1 MSLQDQVSLS
11 DGSAASCVQD
21 NQAPGPV
28 RQAQT
33 QHDPIRP
40 DTGFDDLRAGGQR
53 HAGRDGRLVSAE
65 IVAGFLDDRVYK
77 EDNADDNQHAH
88 PDYHSLETAHRICPY
103 SAMTEDS
110 PTAEPLDITVPP
122 GAEGERI
129 DRLLANTLPDR
140 SRSFLKRLI
149 EDGCLDAADDRGA
162 TIIEPSYRVKPGE
175 RFLLRI
181 PASVDPEPQGENI
194 PLDVVFEDDDLIVI
208 NKPPGLVVHPAPG
221 NLTGTLVNAL
231 IAHCGNSL
239 KGIGGVRRPGIV
251 HRLDKDTSGIM
262 VSAKTGPAHEGLT
275 RQFADHSIERAYAA
289 FVWGMPSPSQ
299 GTIEGNIGRSPRN
312 RKKMAVLAQG
322 GKTALTNYQ
331 TEAAYA
337 AGAASLVECRLET
350 GRTHQIRVHMAHIG
364 HAVIGDPVYGG
375 GSTRGRLSRLSPEAS
390 DMIAGLGRQALHA
403 RLLGFEHPLTGEFH
417 QFEAS
422 LPADLGALAQILQKS
437 GSLTRR

>member
-1 MSLQDQVSLS
+1 
-11 DGSAASCVQD
+11 
-21 NQAPGPV
+21 
-28 RQAQT
+28 
-33 QHDPIRP
+33 
-40 DTGFDDLRAGGQR
+40 
-53 HAGRDGRLVSAE
+53 
-65 IVAGFLDDRVYK
+65 
-77 EDNADDNQHAH
+77 
-88 PDYHSLETAHRICPY
+88 
-103 SAMTEDS
+103 MTEDS
-110 PTAEPLDITVPP
+110 PTAEPLDISVPP

-149 EDGCLDAADDRGA
+149 EDGCLDAAGKHGA

-181 PASVDPEPQGENI
+181 PASVDPEPLGENI
-194 PLDVVFEDDDLIVI
+194 PLNVVFEDDDLIVI

-231 IAHCGNSL
+231 IAHCGASL

-312 RKKMAVLAQG
+312 RKKMAVLTLG
-322 GKTALTNYQ
+322 GKTALTNYR

-375 GSTRGRLSRLSPEAS
+375 GSTRARMSQLSPEAS
-390 DMIAGLGRQALHA
+390 NMIAGFRRQALHA
-403 RLLGFEHPLTGEFH
+403 RLLGFEHPISGEFQ
-417 QFEAS
+417 QFEAA
-422 LPADLGALAQILQKS
+422 LPDDLAALAQNLQKS

>member
-1 MSLQDQVSLS
+1 
-11 DGSAASCVQD
+11 
-21 NQAPGPV
+21 
-28 RQAQT
+28 
-33 QHDPIRP
+33 
-40 DTGFDDLRAGGQR
+40 
-53 HAGRDGRLVSAE
+53 
-65 IVAGFLDDRVYK
+65 
-77 EDNADDNQHAH
+77 
-88 PDYHSLETAHRICPY
+88 
-103 SAMTEDS
+103 MTEDS
-110 PTAEPLDITVPP
+110 PTAEPLDISVPP

-149 EDGCLDAADDRGA
+149 EDGCLDAAGEHGA

-181 PASVDPEPQGENI
+181 PASVDPEPLGENI
-194 PLDVVFEDDDLIVI
+194 PLNVVFEDDDLIVI

-231 IAHCGNSL
+231 IAHCGASL

-299 GTIEGNIGRSPRN
+299 GTVEGNIGRSPRN
-312 RKKMAVLAQG
+312 RKKMAVLTLG
-322 GKTALTNYQ
+322 GKTALTNYR

-375 GSTRGRLSRLSPEAS
+375 GSTRARMSQLSPEAS
-390 DMIAGLGRQALHA
+390 NMIAGFRRQALHA
-403 RLLGFEHPLTGEFH
+403 RLLGFEHPISGEFQ
-417 QFEAS
+417 QFEAA
-422 LPADLGALAQILQKS
+422 LPDDLAALAQKLQKS

>member
-1 MSLQDQVSLS
+1 
-11 DGSAASCVQD
+11 
-21 NQAPGPV
+21 
-28 RQAQT
+28 
-33 QHDPIRP
+33 
-40 DTGFDDLRAGGQR
+40 
-53 HAGRDGRLVSAE
+53 
-65 IVAGFLDDRVYK
+65 
-77 EDNADDNQHAH
+77 
-88 PDYHSLETAHRICPY
+88 
-103 SAMTEDS
+103 MTEDS
-110 PTAEPLDITVPP
+110 PTAEPLDISVPP

-149 EDGCLDAADDRGA
+149 EDGCLDASGEHGA

-181 PASVDPEPQGENI
+181 PASIDPEPLGENI
-194 PLDVVFEDDDLIVI
+194 PLNVVFEDDDLIVI

-231 IAHCGNSL
+231 IAHCGASL

-312 RKKMAVLAQG
+312 RKKMAVLALG
-322 GKTALTNYQ
+322 GKTALTNYR

-375 GSTRGRLSRLSPEAS
+375 GSTRARMSQLSPEAS
-390 DMIAGLGRQALHA
+390 DMIAGFRRQALHA
-403 RLLGFEHPLTGEFH
+403 RLLGFEHPISGEFQ
-417 QFEAS
+417 QFEAA
-422 LPADLGALAQILQKS
+422 LPDDLAALAQNLQKS

>member
-1 MSLQDQVSLS
+1 M
-11 DGSAASCVQD
+11 
-21 NQAPGPV
+21 
-28 RQAQT
+28 
-33 QHDPIRP
+33 I
-40 DTGFDDLRAGGQR
+40 
-53 HAGRDGRLVSAE
+53 
-65 IVAGFLDDRVYK
+65 
-77 EDNADDNQHAH
+77 
-88 PDYHSLETAHRICPY
+88 
-103 SAMTEDS
+103 EDS
-110 PTAEPLDITVPP
+110 PTAEPLDISVPP

-149 EDGCLDAADDRGA
+149 EDGCLDAAGKHGA

-181 PASVDPEPQGENI
+181 PASVDPEPLGENI
-194 PLDVVFEDDDLIVI
+194 PLNVVFEDDDLIVI

-231 IAHCGNSL
+231 IAHCGVSL

-312 RKKMAVLAQG
+312 RKKMAVLTLG
-322 GKTALTNYQ
+322 GKTALTNYR

-375 GSTRGRLSRLSPEAS
+375 GSTRARMSQLSPQAS
-390 DMIAGLGRQALHA
+390 DMIAGFRRQALHA
-403 RLLGFEHPLTGEFH
+403 RLLGFEHPISGEFQ
-417 QFEAS
+417 QFEAA
-422 LPADLGALAQILQKS
+422 LPDDLVALAQNLQKS

>member
-1 MSLQDQVSLS
+1 
-11 DGSAASCVQD
+11 
-21 NQAPGPV
+21 
-28 RQAQT
+28 
-33 QHDPIRP
+33 
-40 DTGFDDLRAGGQR
+40 
-53 HAGRDGRLVSAE
+53 
-65 IVAGFLDDRVYK
+65 
-77 EDNADDNQHAH
+77 
-88 PDYHSLETAHRICPY
+88 
-103 SAMTEDS
+103 MTEDIPS
-110 PTAEPLDITVPP
+110 VEPLDIVVPP

-149 EDGCLDAADDRGA
+149 ENGCLDIADDSGE

-181 PASVDPEPQGENI
+181 PASVDPEPQGEDI

-231 IAHCGNSL
+231 ISHCGDSL

-275 RQFADHSIERAYAA
+275 RQFSDHSIERAYAA
-289 FVWGMPSPSQ
+289 FVWGMPSPGQ
-299 GTIEGNIGRSPRN
+299 GAIEGNIGRSPRN
-312 RKKMAVLAQG
+312 RKKMAVLAEG
-322 GKTALTNYQ
+322 GKTALTNYR

-350 GRTHQIRVHMAHIG
+350 GRTHQIRVHMADIG

-375 GSTRGRLSRLSPEAS
+375 GSTRGRMSRLTPEAAQT
-390 DMIAGLGRQALHA
+390 IAGLGRQALHA
-403 RLLGFEHPLTGEFH
+403 RLLGFEHPISGEYQ
-417 QFEAS
+417 QFEAG
-422 LPADLGALAQILQKS
+422 LPEDLKALAQILEKS
-437 GSLTRR
+437 GTLTRR

>member
-1 MSLQDQVSLS
+1 
-11 DGSAASCVQD
+11 
-21 NQAPGPV
+21 
-28 RQAQT
+28 
-33 QHDPIRP
+33 
-40 DTGFDDLRAGGQR
+40 
-53 HAGRDGRLVSAE
+53 
-65 IVAGFLDDRVYK
+65 
-77 EDNADDNQHAH
+77 
-88 PDYHSLETAHRICPY
+88 
-103 SAMTEDS
+103 MTEDS
-110 PTAEPLDITVPP
+110 PTAEPLDISVPP

-149 EDGCLDAADDRGA
+149 EDGCLDAAGEHGA

-181 PASVDPEPQGENI
+181 PASVDPEPLGENI
-194 PLDVVFEDDDLIVI
+194 PLNVVFEDDDLIVI

-231 IAHCGNSL
+231 IAHCGASL

-299 GTIEGNIGRSPRN
+299 GTIEANIGRSPRN
-312 RKKMAVLAQG
+312 RKKMAVLTLG
-322 GKTALTNYQ
+322 GKTALTNYR

-375 GSTRGRLSRLSPEAS
+375 GSTRARMSQLSPEAS
-390 DMIAGLGRQALHA
+390 NMIAGFRRQALHA
-403 RLLGFEHPLTGEFH
+403 RLLGFEHPISGEFQ
-417 QFEAS
+417 QFEAA
-422 LPADLGALAQILQKS
+422 LPDDLAALAQNLQKS

>member
-1 MSLQDQVSLS
+1 
-11 DGSAASCVQD
+11 
-21 NQAPGPV
+21 
-28 RQAQT
+28 
-33 QHDPIRP
+33 
-40 DTGFDDLRAGGQR
+40 
-53 HAGRDGRLVSAE
+53 
-65 IVAGFLDDRVYK
+65 
-77 EDNADDNQHAH
+77 
-88 PDYHSLETAHRICPY
+88 
-103 SAMTEDS
+103 MTEDS
-110 PTAEPLDITVPP
+110 PTAEPLDISVPP

-149 EDGCLDAADDRGA
+149 EDGCLDAAGEHGA

-181 PASVDPEPQGENI
+181 PASVDPEPLGENI
-194 PLDVVFEDDDLIVI
+194 PLNVVFEDDDLIVI

-231 IAHCGNSL
+231 IAHCGASL

-299 GTIEGNIGRSPRN
+299 GTVEGNIGRSPRN
-312 RKKMAVLAQG
+312 RKKMAVLTLG
-322 GKTALTNYQ
+322 GKTALTNYR

-375 GSTRGRLSRLSPEAS
+375 GSTRARMAQLSPEAS
-390 DMIAGLGRQALHA
+390 NMIARFRRQALHA
-403 RLLGFEHPLTGEFH
+403 RLLGFEHPISGEFQ
-417 QFEAS
+417 QFEAA
-422 LPADLGALAQILQKS
+422 LPDDLVALAQNLQKS
-437 GSLTRR
+437 GSLTHR

>member
-1 MSLQDQVSLS
+1 
-11 DGSAASCVQD
+11 
-21 NQAPGPV
+21 
-28 RQAQT
+28 
-33 QHDPIRP
+33 
-40 DTGFDDLRAGGQR
+40 
-53 HAGRDGRLVSAE
+53 
-65 IVAGFLDDRVYK
+65 
-77 EDNADDNQHAH
+77 
-88 PDYHSLETAHRICPY
+88 
-103 SAMTEDS
+103 MTEDS
-110 PTAEPLDITVPP
+110 PTAEPLDISVPP

-149 EDGCLDAADDRGA
+149 EDGCLDAAGEHGA

-181 PASVDPEPQGENI
+181 PASIDPEPLGENI
-194 PLDVVFEDDDLIVI
+194 PLNVVFEDDDLIVI

-231 IAHCGNSL
+231 IAHCGASL

-299 GTIEGNIGRSPRN
+299 GTVEGNIGRSPRN
-312 RKKMAVLAQG
+312 RKKMAVLTLG
-322 GKTALTNYQ
+322 GKTALTNYR

-375 GSTRGRLSRLSPEAS
+375 GSTRARMSQLSPEAS
-390 DMIAGLGRQALHA
+390 NMIAGFRRQALHA
-403 RLLGFEHPLTGEFH
+403 RLLGFEHPISGEFQ
-417 QFEAS
+417 QFEAA
-422 LPADLGALAQILQKS
+422 LPDDLAALAQNLQKS

>member
-1 MSLQDQVSLS
+1 
-11 DGSAASCVQD
+11 
-21 NQAPGPV
+21 
-28 RQAQT
+28 
-33 QHDPIRP
+33 
-40 DTGFDDLRAGGQR
+40 
-53 HAGRDGRLVSAE
+53 
-65 IVAGFLDDRVYK
+65 
-77 EDNADDNQHAH
+77 
-88 PDYHSLETAHRICPY
+88 
-103 SAMTEDS
+103 MTEDS
-110 PTAEPLDITVPP
+110 PTAEPLDISVPP

-149 EDGCLDAADDRGA
+149 EDGCLDAAGEHGA

-181 PASVDPEPQGENI
+181 PASVDPEPLGENI
-194 PLDVVFEDDDLIVI
+194 PLNVVFEDDDLIVI

-231 IAHCGNSL
+231 IAHCGASL

-299 GTIEGNIGRSPRN
+299 GTVEGNIGRSPRN
-312 RKKMAVLAQG
+312 RKKMAVLTLG
-322 GKTALTNYQ
+322 GKTALTNYR

-375 GSTRGRLSRLSPEAS
+375 GSTRARMSQLSPEAS
-390 DMIAGLGRQALHA
+390 NMIAGFRRQALHA
-403 RLLGFEHPLTGEFH
+403 RLLGFEHPISGEFQ
-417 QFEAS
+417 QFEAA
-422 LPADLGALAQILQKS
+422 LPDDLAVLAQNLQKS

>member
-1 MSLQDQVSLS
+1 
-11 DGSAASCVQD
+11 
-21 NQAPGPV
+21 
-28 RQAQT
+28 
-33 QHDPIRP
+33 
-40 DTGFDDLRAGGQR
+40 
-53 HAGRDGRLVSAE
+53 
-65 IVAGFLDDRVYK
+65 
-77 EDNADDNQHAH
+77 
-88 PDYHSLETAHRICPY
+88 
-103 SAMTEDS
+103 MTEDS
-110 PTAEPLDITVPP
+110 PTAEPLDISVPP

-149 EDGCLDAADDRGA
+149 EDGCLDAAGEHGA

-181 PASVDPEPQGENI
+181 PASVDPEPLGENI
-194 PLDVVFEDDDLIVI
+194 PLNVVFEDDDLIVI

-231 IAHCGNSL
+231 IAHCGASL

-312 RKKMAVLAQG
+312 RKKMAVLTLG
-322 GKTALTNYQ
+322 GKTALTNYR

-375 GSTRGRLSRLSPEAS
+375 GSTRTRMSQLSPEAS
-390 DMIAGLGRQALHA
+390 KMIAGFRRQALHA
-403 RLLGFEHPLTGEFH
+403 RLLGFEHPISGEFQ
-417 QFEAS
+417 QFEAA
-422 LPADLGALAQILQKS
+422 LPDDLAALAQNLQKS

>member
-1 MSLQDQVSLS
+1 
-11 DGSAASCVQD
+11 
-21 NQAPGPV
+21 
-28 RQAQT
+28 
-33 QHDPIRP
+33 
-40 DTGFDDLRAGGQR
+40 
-53 HAGRDGRLVSAE
+53 
-65 IVAGFLDDRVYK
+65 
-77 EDNADDNQHAH
+77 
-88 PDYHSLETAHRICPY
+88 
-103 SAMTEDS
+103 MTEDS
-110 PTAEPLDITVPP
+110 PTSEPLDISVPP

-149 EDGCLDAADDRGA
+149 EDGCLDAAGEHGA

-181 PASVDPEPQGENI
+181 PASVDPEPLGENI
-194 PLDVVFEDDDLIVI
+194 PLNVVFEDDDLIVI

-231 IAHCGNSL
+231 IAHCGASL

-299 GTIEGNIGRSPRN
+299 GTIEANIGRSPRN
-312 RKKMAVLAQG
+312 RKKMAVVTLG
-322 GKTALTNYQ
+322 GKTALTNYR

-375 GSTRGRLSRLSPEAS
+375 GSTRARMSQLSPEAS
-390 DMIAGLGRQALHA
+390 NMIAGFRRQALHA
-403 RLLGFEHPLTGEFH
+403 RLLGFEHPISGEFQ
-417 QFEAS
+417 QFEAA
-422 LPADLGALAQILQKS
+422 LPDDLAALAQNLQKS

>member
-1 MSLQDQVSLS
+1 
-11 DGSAASCVQD
+11 
-21 NQAPGPV
+21 
-28 RQAQT
+28 
-33 QHDPIRP
+33 
-40 DTGFDDLRAGGQR
+40 
-53 HAGRDGRLVSAE
+53 
-65 IVAGFLDDRVYK
+65 
-77 EDNADDNQHAH
+77 
-88 PDYHSLETAHRICPY
+88 
-103 SAMTEDS
+103 MTEDS
-110 PTAEPLDITVPP
+110 PTAEPLDISVPP

-149 EDGCLDAADDRGA
+149 EDGCLDAAGEHGA

-181 PASVDPEPQGENI
+181 PASVDPEPLGENI
-194 PLDVVFEDDDLIVI
+194 PLNVVFEDDDLIVI

-231 IAHCGNSL
+231 IAHCGASL

-299 GTIEGNIGRSPRN
+299 GTVEGNIGRSPRN
-312 RKKMAVLAQG
+312 RKKMAVLTLG
-322 GKTALTNYQ
+322 GKTALTNYR

-375 GSTRGRLSRLSPEAS
+375 GSTRARMSQLSPEAS
-390 DMIAGLGRQALHA
+390 NMIAGFRRQALHA
-403 RLLGFEHPLTGEFH
+403 RLLGFEHPISGEF
-417 QFEAS
+417 QRFEAA
-422 LPADLGALAQILQKS
+422 LPDDLVALAQNLQKS

>member
-1 MSLQDQVSLS
+1 M
-11 DGSAASCVQD
+11 
-21 NQAPGPV
+21 
-28 RQAQT
+28 
-33 QHDPIRP
+33 I
-40 DTGFDDLRAGGQR
+40 
-53 HAGRDGRLVSAE
+53 E
-65 IVAGFLDDRVYK
+65 
-77 EDNADDNQHAH
+77 
-88 PDYHSLETAHRICPY
+88 Y
-103 SAMTEDS
+103 S
-110 PTAEPLDITVPP
+110 PPAEPLDIVVPP

-140 SRSFLKRLI
+140 SRSFLKKLI
-149 EDGCLDAADDRGA
+149 EDGCLNAAGSPGG

-175 RFLLRI
+175 RFFLRI
-181 PASVDPEPQGENI
+181 PASVDAEPQGENI

-231 IAHCGNSL
+231 IAHCGDSL

-251 HRLDKDTSGIM
+251 HRLDKDTSGLM

-289 FVWGMPSPSQ
+289 FVWGMPSPSR

-312 RKKMAVLAQG
+312 RKKMAVHAEG
-322 GKTALTNYQ
+322 GKTAVTNYQ

-364 HAVIGDPVYGG
+364 HSVIGDQVYGG
-375 GSTRGRLSRLSPEAS
+375 GATRARMSHLTPEAS
-390 DMIAGLGRQALHA
+390 AMIAGLGRQALHA
-403 RLLGFEHPLTGEFH
+403 RIQGVEHPNSGEVR
-417 QFEAS
+417 QVEAP
-422 LPADLGALAQILQKS
+422 LPQELDLLAQLLRKS
-437 GSLTRR
+437 GSLTHR

>member
-1 MSLQDQVSLS
+1 
-11 DGSAASCVQD
+11 
-21 NQAPGPV
+21 
-28 RQAQT
+28 
-33 QHDPIRP
+33 
-40 DTGFDDLRAGGQR
+40 
-53 HAGRDGRLVSAE
+53 
-65 IVAGFLDDRVYK
+65 
-77 EDNADDNQHAH
+77 
-88 PDYHSLETAHRICPY
+88 
-103 SAMTEDS
+103 MTEDS
-110 PTAEPLDITVPP
+110 PTAEPLDISVPP

-149 EDGCLDAADDRGA
+149 EDGCLDAAGKHGA

-181 PASVDPEPQGENI
+181 PASVDPEPLGENI
-194 PLDVVFEDDDLIVI
+194 PLNVVFEDDDLIVI

-231 IAHCGNSL
+231 IAHCGVSL

-312 RKKMAVLAQG
+312 RKKMAVLTLG
-322 GKTALTNYQ
+322 GKTALTNYR

-375 GSTRGRLSRLSPEAS
+375 GSTRARMSQLSPQAS
-390 DMIAGLGRQALHA
+390 DMIAGFRRQALHA
-403 RLLGFEHPLTGEFH
+403 RLLGFEHPISGEFQ
-417 QFEAS
+417 QFEAA
-422 LPADLGALAQILQKS
+422 LPDDLVALAQNLQKS

>member
-1 MSLQDQVSLS
+1 
-11 DGSAASCVQD
+11 
-21 NQAPGPV
+21 
-28 RQAQT
+28 
-33 QHDPIRP
+33 
-40 DTGFDDLRAGGQR
+40 
-53 HAGRDGRLVSAE
+53 
-65 IVAGFLDDRVYK
+65 
-77 EDNADDNQHAH
+77 
-88 PDYHSLETAHRICPY
+88 
-103 SAMTEDS
+103 MTEDS
-110 PTAEPLDITVPP
+110 PTAEPLDISVPP

-149 EDGCLDAADDRGA
+149 EDGCLDAAGEHGA

-181 PASVDPEPQGENI
+181 PASVDPEPLGENI
-194 PLDVVFEDDDLIVI
+194 PLNVVFEDDDLIVI

-231 IAHCGNSL
+231 IAHCGASL

-299 GTIEGNIGRSPRN
+299 GTIDANIGRSPRN
-312 RKKMAVLAQG
+312 RKKMAVLTLG
-322 GKTALTNYQ
+322 GKTALTNYR

-375 GSTRGRLSRLSPEAS
+375 GSTRARMAQLSPEAS
-390 DMIAGLGRQALHA
+390 NMIARFRRQALHA
-403 RLLGFEHPLTGEFH
+403 RLLGFEHPISGEFQ
-417 QFEAS
+417 QFEAA
-422 LPADLGALAQILQKS
+422 LPDDLVALAQNLQKS

>member
-1 MSLQDQVSLS
+1 
-11 DGSAASCVQD
+11 
-21 NQAPGPV
+21 
-28 RQAQT
+28 
-33 QHDPIRP
+33 
-40 DTGFDDLRAGGQR
+40 
-53 HAGRDGRLVSAE
+53 
-65 IVAGFLDDRVYK
+65 
-77 EDNADDNQHAH
+77 
-88 PDYHSLETAHRICPY
+88 
-103 SAMTEDS
+103 MTEDS
-110 PTAEPLDITVPP
+110 PTAEPLDISVPP

-149 EDGCLDAADDRGA
+149 EDGCLDAAGEHGA

-181 PASVDPEPQGENI
+181 PASVDPEPLGENI
-194 PLDVVFEDDDLIVI
+194 PLNVVFEDDDLIVI

-231 IAHCGNSL
+231 IAHCGASL

-299 GTIEGNIGRSPRN
+299 GTVEGNIGRSPRN
-312 RKKMAVLAQG
+312 RKKMAVLTLG
-322 GKTALTNYQ
+322 GKTALTNYR

-375 GSTRGRLSRLSPEAS
+375 GSTRARMSQLSPEAS
-390 DMIAGLGRQALHA
+390 DMIAGFRRQALHA
-403 RLLGFEHPLTGEFH
+403 RLLGFEHPISGEFQ
-417 QFEAS
+417 QFEAA
-422 LPADLGALAQILQKS
+422 LPDDLAALAQNLQKS

>member
-1 MSLQDQVSLS
+1 M
-11 DGSAASCVQD
+11 
-21 NQAPGPV
+21 
-28 RQAQT
+28 
-33 QHDPIRP
+33 I
-40 DTGFDDLRAGGQR
+40 
-53 HAGRDGRLVSAE
+53 
-65 IVAGFLDDRVYK
+65 
-77 EDNADDNQHAH
+77 
-88 PDYHSLETAHRICPY
+88 
-103 SAMTEDS
+103 EDS
-110 PTAEPLDITVPP
+110 PTAEPLDISVPP

-149 EDGCLDAADDRGA
+149 EDGCLDAAGKHGA

-181 PASVDPEPQGENI
+181 PASVDPEPLGENI
-194 PLDVVFEDDDLIVI
+194 PLNVVFEDDDLIVI

-231 IAHCGNSL
+231 IAHCGASL

-312 RKKMAVLAQG
+312 RKKMAVLTLG
-322 GKTALTNYQ
+322 GKTALTNYR

-375 GSTRGRLSRLSPEAS
+375 GSTRARMSQLSPQAS
-390 DMIAGLGRQALHA
+390 DMIAGFRRQALHA
-403 RLLGFEHPLTGEFH
+403 RLLGFEHPISGEFQ
-417 QFEAS
+417 QFEAA
-422 LPADLGALAQILQKS
+422 LPDDLVALAQNLQKS

>member
-1 MSLQDQVSLS
+1 
-11 DGSAASCVQD
+11 
-21 NQAPGPV
+21 
-28 RQAQT
+28 
-33 QHDPIRP
+33 
-40 DTGFDDLRAGGQR
+40 
-53 HAGRDGRLVSAE
+53 
-65 IVAGFLDDRVYK
+65 
-77 EDNADDNQHAH
+77 
-88 PDYHSLETAHRICPY
+88 
-103 SAMTEDS
+103 MTEDS
-110 PTAEPLDITVPP
+110 PTAEPLDISVPP

-149 EDGCLDAADDRGA
+149 EDGCLDAAGEHSA

-181 PASVDPEPQGENI
+181 PASVDPEPLGENI
-194 PLDVVFEDDDLIVI
+194 PLNVVFEDDDLIVI

-231 IAHCGNSL
+231 IAHCGASL

-312 RKKMAVLAQG
+312 RKKMAVLTLG
-322 GKTALTNYQ
+322 GKTALTNYR

-375 GSTRGRLSRLSPEAS
+375 GSTRARMSQLSPEAS
-390 DMIAGLGRQALHA
+390 DMIAGFRRQALHA
-403 RLLGFEHPLTGEFH
+403 RLLGFEHPISGEFQ
-417 QFEAS
+417 QFEAA
-422 LPADLGALAQILQKS
+422 LPDDLAALAQNLQKS

>member
-1 MSLQDQVSLS
+1 M
-11 DGSAASCVQD
+11 
-21 NQAPGPV
+21 N
-28 RQAQT
+28 
-33 QHDPIRP
+33 
-40 DTGFDDLRAGGQR
+40 
-53 HAGRDGRLVSAE
+53 
-65 IVAGFLDDRVYK
+65 
-77 EDNADDNQHAH
+77 
-88 PDYHSLETAHRICPY
+88 
-103 SAMTEDS
+103 EDS
-110 PTAEPLDITVPP
+110 PTAEPLDISVPP

-129 DRLLANTLPDR
+129 DRLLANSLPDR

-149 EDGCLDAADDRGA
+149 EDGCLDAAGEHGA

-181 PASVDPEPQGENI
+181 PASVDPEPLGENI
-194 PLDVVFEDDDLIVI
+194 PLNVVFEDDDLIVI

-231 IAHCGNSL
+231 IAHCGASL

-312 RKKMAVLAQG
+312 RKKMAVLTLG
-322 GKTALTNYQ
+322 GKTALTNYR

-375 GSTRGRLSRLSPEAS
+375 GSTRARMSQLSPEAS
-390 DMIAGLGRQALHA
+390 DMIAGFRRQALHA
-403 RLLGFEHPLTGEFH
+403 RLLGFEHPLSGEFQ
-417 QFEAS
+417 QFEAA
-422 LPADLGALAQILQKS
+422 LPDDLAALAQNLQKS

>member
-1 MSLQDQVSLS
+1 
-11 DGSAASCVQD
+11 
-21 NQAPGPV
+21 
-28 RQAQT
+28 
-33 QHDPIRP
+33 
-40 DTGFDDLRAGGQR
+40 
-53 HAGRDGRLVSAE
+53 
-65 IVAGFLDDRVYK
+65 
-77 EDNADDNQHAH
+77 
-88 PDYHSLETAHRICPY
+88 
-103 SAMTEDS
+103 MTEDI
-110 PTAEPLDITVPP
+110 PTAEPLDIMVPP

-140 SRSFLKRLI
+140 SRSFLKKLI
-149 EDGCLDAADDRGA
+149 ENGCLADADDNGG

-181 PASVDPEPQGENI
+181 PASVDAEPEGEDI

-231 IAHCGNSL
+231 ISHCGDSL

-275 RQFADHSIERAYAA
+275 RQFADHTIERAYAA

-299 GTIEGNIGRSPRN
+299 GAIEGNIGRSPRN

-322 GKTALTNYQ
+322 GKTALTNYR

-350 GRTHQIRVHMAHIG
+350 GRTHQIRVHMADIG

-375 GSTRGRLSRLSPEAS
+375 GSTRARMSRLTPEAS
-390 DMIAGLGRQALHA
+390 GMIAGLGRQALHA
-403 RLLGFEHPLTGEFH
+403 RLLGFEHPISGEYQ
-417 QFEAS
+417 QFEAG
-422 LPADLGALAQILQKS
+422 LPEDLKALAQILEKS
-437 GSLTRR
+437 GTLTRR

>member
-1 MSLQDQVSLS
+1 
-11 DGSAASCVQD
+11 
-21 NQAPGPV
+21 
-28 RQAQT
+28 
-33 QHDPIRP
+33 
-40 DTGFDDLRAGGQR
+40 
-53 HAGRDGRLVSAE
+53 
-65 IVAGFLDDRVYK
+65 
-77 EDNADDNQHAH
+77 
-88 PDYHSLETAHRICPY
+88 
-103 SAMTEDS
+103 MTEDS
-110 PTAEPLDITVPP
+110 PTSEPLDISVPP

-149 EDGCLDAADDRGA
+149 EDGCLDAAGKHGA

-181 PASVDPEPQGENI
+181 PASVDPEPLGENI
-194 PLDVVFEDDDLIVI
+194 PLNVVFEDDDLIVI

-231 IAHCGNSL
+231 IAHCGVSL

-262 VSAKTGPAHEGLT
+262 VSAKTGPAHEALT

-312 RKKMAVLAQG
+312 RKKMAVLTLG
-322 GKTALTNYQ
+322 GKTALTNYR

-375 GSTRGRLSRLSPEAS
+375 GSTRARMSQLSPQAS
-390 DMIAGLGRQALHA
+390 DMIAGFRRQALHA
-403 RLLGFEHPLTGEFH
+403 RLLGFEHPISGEFQ
-417 QFEAS
+417 QFEAA
-422 LPADLGALAQILQKS
+422 LPDDLVALAQNLQKS

>member
-1 MSLQDQVSLS
+1 
-11 DGSAASCVQD
+11 
-21 NQAPGPV
+21 
-28 RQAQT
+28 
-33 QHDPIRP
+33 
-40 DTGFDDLRAGGQR
+40 
-53 HAGRDGRLVSAE
+53 
-65 IVAGFLDDRVYK
+65 
-77 EDNADDNQHAH
+77 
-88 PDYHSLETAHRICPY
+88 
-103 SAMTEDS
+103 MTEDS
-110 PTAEPLDITVPP
+110 PTAEPLDISVPP

-149 EDGCLDAADDRGA
+149 EDGCLDAAGEHGA

-181 PASVDPEPQGENI
+181 PASVDPEPLGENI
-194 PLDVVFEDDDLIVI
+194 PLNVVFEDDDLIVI

-231 IAHCGNSL
+231 IAHCGASL

-299 GTIEGNIGRSPRN
+299 GTVEGNIGRSPRN
-312 RKKMAVLAQG
+312 RKKMAVLALG
-322 GKTALTNYQ
+322 GKTALTNYR

-375 GSTRGRLSRLSPEAS
+375 GSTRARMSQLSPEAS
-390 DMIAGLGRQALHA
+390 NMIAGFRRQALHA
-403 RLLGFEHPLTGEFH
+403 RLLGFEHPISGEFQ
-417 QFEAS
+417 QFEAA
-422 LPADLGALAQILQKS
+422 LPDDLAALAQNLQKS

>member
-1 MSLQDQVSLS
+1 M
-11 DGSAASCVQD
+11 
-21 NQAPGPV
+21 N
-28 RQAQT
+28 
-33 QHDPIRP
+33 
-40 DTGFDDLRAGGQR
+40 
-53 HAGRDGRLVSAE
+53 
-65 IVAGFLDDRVYK
+65 
-77 EDNADDNQHAH
+77 
-88 PDYHSLETAHRICPY
+88 
-103 SAMTEDS
+103 EDS
-110 PTAEPLDITVPP
+110 PTAEPLDISVPP

-129 DRLLANTLPDR
+129 DRLLANSLPDR

-149 EDGCLDAADDRGA
+149 EDGCLDAAGEHGA

-181 PASVDPEPQGENI
+181 PASVDPEPLGENI
-194 PLDVVFEDDDLIVI
+194 PLNVVFEDDDLIVI

-231 IAHCGNSL
+231 IAHCGASL

-312 RKKMAVLAQG
+312 RKKMAVLALG
-322 GKTALTNYQ
+322 GKTALTNYR

-375 GSTRGRLSRLSPEAS
+375 GSTRARMSQLSPEAS
-390 DMIAGLGRQALHA
+390 DMIAGFRRQALHA
-403 RLLGFEHPLTGEFH
+403 RLLGFEHPLSGEFQ
-417 QFEAS
+417 QFEAA
-422 LPADLGALAQILQKS
+422 LPDDLAALAQNLQKS